1 MTNVDSLS
9 TNINLLSTTLTD
21 INSHLATCKEK
32 VEQCDTDHSNAC
44 TDQGLQPENFDAS
57 FDPAVVSNSKYFK
70 KIITYNIYKIA
81 SQTEI
86 N

>member
-32 VEQCDTDHSNAC
+32 VEKCDTDHSNAC
-44 TDQGLQPENFDAS
+44 SDQGLEPENFDAS
-57 FDPAVVSNSKYFK
+57 FDPAVVSNAKYFK
-70 KIITYNIYKIA
+70 KIIV
-81 SQTEI
+81 
-86 N
+86 